1 MFIVGDFPEHIGQ
14 NELIRT
20 QICTQ
25 GSRTNPLVFRVV
37 KRVFKKVHT
46 ILVSDLSTKVCKVL
60 QLR

>member
-20 QICTQ
+20 QICAQ

-37 KRVFKKVHT
+37 KQVFKKVHT
-46 ILVSDLSTKVCKVL
+46 ILVSDLSTKVCKAL

>member
-25 GSRTNPLVFRVV
+25 GSRTNPLGLQESSHHFGFR
-37 KRVFKKVHT
+37 FKY
-46 ILVSDLSTKVCKVL
+46 
-60 QLR
+60 